1 MFDRRLIQNFDW
13 VLLGLVVII
22 CATGIVNLYSA
33 GYNRG
38 EGTPL
43 YIKQLYWL
51 AVGLG
56 VMCVTLTYDYRHLEK
71 LSYPIYILSILLLV
85 AVMFGGKMVSGSRR
99 WLPLGP
105 LAFQPAEL
113 AKIGIIL
120 ALAAYF
126 NRRTRTEAMG
136 LKELIVPGV
145 LVMIPVALIIKQP
158 DLGSGIL
165 VALVAGSIIL
175 FVGVRWRTL
184 MGCGLTLLML
194 SPVLWHFLKDYQR
207 QRVLTFLDP
216 GRDPLGAGYHI
227 LQSMI
232 AVGSGQFW
240 GKGFLAGHPEPALF
254 SPGAAHRFR
263 LFGVCRGVGLC
274 GLGGAAAAVYG
285 PGPLGAVGGPG
296 LQGALRPPAGRGGD
310 GPDLLADIHQPLH
323 GHRLFAG
330 GGYPPAP
337 VQLRRFLPDHHLV
350 GGGIS
355 PEYPH
360 AKILIRGVIIFLQ
373 KNFDSARK
381 IG

>member
-1 MFDRRLIQNFDW
+1 MFDRRLVQNFDW

-43 YIKQLYWL
+43 YVKQLYWL

-113 AKIGIIL
+113 AKIAIIL
-120 ALAAYF
+120 VLATYF
-126 NRRTRTEAMG
+126 NRRPRMEAMG
-136 LKELIVPGV
+136 LKDLIVPGV

-165 VALVAGSIIL
+165 VALVAASMIL
-175 FVGVRWRTL
+175 FVGVQWRTL
-184 MGCGLTLLML
+184 MGCGLTLVML
-194 SPVLWHFLKDYQR
+194 SPVIWHFLKDYQR

-216 GRDPLGAGYHI
+216 GKDPLGAGYHI

-240 GKGFLAGHPEPALF
+240 GKGFLQGTQSQLYFLPEQHTDFVFSVFAEEWGFVGSAVLLLLFTALALWGLSVARDCKERFGHLLAVGVTALIFWQVFINLCMVTGFLPVVGIPLPLF
-254 SPGAAHRFR
+254 SYGGSSLITTLLGVGFLLNIRMR
-263 LFGVCRGVGLC
+263 RYLFGG
-274 GLGGAAAAVYG
+274 
-285 PGPLGAVGGPG
+285 
-296 LQGALRPPAGRGGD
+296 
-310 GPDLLADIHQPLH
+310 
-323 GHRLFAG
+323 
-330 GGYPPAP
+330 
-337 VQLRRFLPDHHLV
+337 
-350 GGGIS
+350 
-355 PEYPH
+355 
-360 AKILIRGVIIFLQ
+360 
-373 KNFDSARK
+373 
-381 IG
+381 

>member
-1 MFDRRLIQNFDW
+1 MFDRRLVQNFDW

-71 LSYPIYILSILLLV
+71 LSYPIYILSILLLL

-105 LAFQPAEL
+105 FSFQPAEL
-113 AKIGIIL
+113 AKIAITL
-120 ALAAYF
+120 ALATYF
-126 NRRTRTEAMG
+126 NRRPRMEAMR
-136 LKELIVPGV
+136 LKDLIVPGV
-145 LVMIPVALIIKQP
+145 LVLIPVALIIKQP

-165 VALVAGSIIL
+165 VALVAASLIL

-184 MGCGLTLLML
+184 MGCGLTLIML
-194 SPVLWHFLKDYQR
+194 SPVIWHFLKDYQR

-216 GRDPLGAGYHI
+216 GKDPLGAGYHI
-227 LQSMI
+227 IQSMI

-240 GKGFLAGHPEPALF
+240 GKGFLQGTQSQLYFLPEQHTDFVFSVFAEEWGFAGSAVLLLLFTALTLWGLLVTRDCKERFGHLLAVGVTALIFWQVFINLCMVTGFMPVVGIPLPLF
-254 SPGAAHRFR
+254 SYGGSSLITTLLGVGILLNIRMR
-263 LFGVCRGVGLC
+263 RYLFGG
-274 GLGGAAAAVYG
+274 
-285 PGPLGAVGGPG
+285 
-296 LQGALRPPAGRGGD
+296 
-310 GPDLLADIHQPLH
+310 
-323 GHRLFAG
+323 
-330 GGYPPAP
+330 
-337 VQLRRFLPDHHLV
+337 
-350 GGGIS
+350 
-355 PEYPH
+355 
-360 AKILIRGVIIFLQ
+360 
-373 KNFDSARK
+373 
-381 IG
+381 

>member
-56 VMCVTLTYDYRHLEK
+56 VMCATLTYDYRYLEK
-71 LSYPIYILSILLLV
+71 LSYPIYIISILLLV

-105 LAFQPAEL
+105 LTFQPAEI
-113 AKIGIIL
+113 AKIAIIL
-120 ALAAYF
+120 AMAAYF
-126 NRRTRTEAMG
+126 NRRVRTEAMG
-136 LKELIVPGV
+136 LKELIIPAV
-145 LVMIPVALIIKQP
+145 LVMIPVAMIIKQP

-165 VALVAGSIIL
+165 VALVAGSMIL

-184 MGCGLTLLML
+184 MGCGLTMVML

-216 GRDPLGAGYHI
+216 GKDPLGAGYHI
-227 LQSMI
+227 IQSMI

-240 GKGFLAGHPEPALF
+240 GKGFLQGTQSQLYFLPEQHTDFVFSVFAEEWGFVGSAVLLMLFTALALWGLSVARDCKERFGHLLAVGVTALIFWQVFINLCMVTGFLPVVGIPLPLF
-254 SPGAAHRFR
+254 SYGGSSLITTLLGVGFLLNIRMR
-263 LFGVCRGVGLC
+263 RYLFGG
-274 GLGGAAAAVYG
+274 
-285 PGPLGAVGGPG
+285 
-296 LQGALRPPAGRGGD
+296 
-310 GPDLLADIHQPLH
+310 
-323 GHRLFAG
+323 
-330 GGYPPAP
+330 
-337 VQLRRFLPDHHLV
+337 
-350 GGGIS
+350 
-355 PEYPH
+355 
-360 AKILIRGVIIFLQ
+360 
-373 KNFDSARK
+373 
-381 IG
+381 

>member
-43 YIKQLYWL
+43 YVKQLYWL

-105 LAFQPAEL
+105 LAFQPAEI
-113 AKIGIIL
+113 AKIAIVL
-120 ALAAYF
+120 ALATYF
-126 NRRTRTEAMG
+126 NRRPRIEAMG
-136 LKELIVPGV
+136 LKDLIVPGGLV
-145 LVMIPVALIIKQP
+145 LIPVALIIKQP

-165 VALVAGSIIL
+165 VALVAASLIL

-184 MGCGLTLLML
+184 MGCGLTLVML

-216 GRDPLGAGYHI
+216 GKDPLGAGYHI

-240 GKGFLAGHPEPALF
+240 GKGFLQGTQSQLYFLPEQHTDFVFSVFAEEWGFVGSAVLLLLFTALALWGLSVARDCKERFGHLLAVGVTALIF
-254 SPGAAHRFR
+254 WQVFINLCMVTGFLPVVGIPLPLISYGGSSLITTLLGVGFLLNIRMR
-263 LFGVCRGVGLC
+263 RYLFGG
-274 GLGGAAAAVYG
+274 
-285 PGPLGAVGGPG
+285 
-296 LQGALRPPAGRGGD
+296 
-310 GPDLLADIHQPLH
+310 
-323 GHRLFAG
+323 
-330 GGYPPAP
+330 
-337 VQLRRFLPDHHLV
+337 
-350 GGGIS
+350 
-355 PEYPH
+355 
-360 AKILIRGVIIFLQ
+360 
-373 KNFDSARK
+373 
-381 IG
+381 

>member
-1 MFDRRLIQNFDW
+1 MFDRRLVQNFDW

-51 AVGLG
+51 AVGLV

-71 LSYPIYILSILLLV
+71 LSYPIYIISILLLLG
-85 AVMFGGKMVSGSRR
+85 VMFGGKMVSGSRR

-105 LAFQPAEL
+105 FAFQPAEL
-113 AKIGIIL
+113 AKIAIIL
-120 ALAAYF
+120 ALATYF
-126 NRRTRTEAMG
+126 NRRPRMEAMR
-136 LKELIVPGV
+136 LKDLIVPGV

-165 VALVAGSIIL
+165 VALVAASMIL

-184 MGCGLTLLML
+184 MGCGLTLVML
-194 SPVLWHFLKDYQR
+194 SPVIWHFLKDYQR

-216 GRDPLGAGYHI
+216 GKDPLGAGYHI

-240 GKGFLAGHPEPALF
+240 GKGFLQGTQSQLYFLPEQHTDFVFSVFAEEWGFVGSAVLLLLFTALALWGLLVARECKERFGYLLAVGVTALIFWQVFINLCMVTGFLPVVGIPLPLF
-254 SPGAAHRFR
+254 SYGGSSLITTLLGVGFLLNIRMR
-263 LFGVCRGVGLC
+263 RYLFGG
-274 GLGGAAAAVYG
+274 
-285 PGPLGAVGGPG
+285 
-296 LQGALRPPAGRGGD
+296 
-310 GPDLLADIHQPLH
+310 
-323 GHRLFAG
+323 
-330 GGYPPAP
+330 
-337 VQLRRFLPDHHLV
+337 
-350 GGGIS
+350 
-355 PEYPH
+355 
-360 AKILIRGVIIFLQ
+360 
-373 KNFDSARK
+373 
-381 IG
+381 